1 MSEENHNIDTTYVTG
16 IICNACKKELPIMTM
31 KEHLDGRGCPCRE
44 LENRE
49 ELLDRQQKRFF
60 VVNCVYEDF
69 LNEMINGKKKKIVY
83 RKWLYLRLKAGSQT
97 IFNTEEEEYLFIQK
111 FGRGMW
117 SECKQTF
124 NKEEMEKIIS
134 LAKGF
139 GAFDY

>member
-1 MSEENHNIDTTYVTG
+1 MKYYIHHNLIENNKSNTMSEENHNIDTTYVTG

-83 RKWLYLRLKAGSQT
+83 RKWLYLRLKAGSQ
-97 IFNTEEEEYLFIQK
+97 
-111 FGRGMW
+111 
-117 SECKQTF
+117 
-124 NKEEMEKIIS
+124 KIAHDNRSFYILS
-134 LAKGF
+134 YIVCRFSKNGTR
-139 GAFDY
+139 